1 MYLLLGGWGGV
12 HSLTR
17 TPDTG
22 RQKSWW
28 PPGKDTENRF
38 RCPYGILIGSSDS
51 QSWFSGKG
59 SEFCPGRSVSSS
71 MTPCVSPSSF
81 IWPVGTHPYP
91 SWRWRAPPGSQAQA
105 GHKHKSTLQ
114 ALLVFNQRRL
124 VLQQTIIE
132 SRCISSISSWCGTP
146 HSVSAQGHRT
156 PEGPCCSVHSPFG
169 NYMQDKF
176 GQWVSRSAED
186 EMMSGRVRS
195 LNMQGWGRSPSGF
208 TPSFK

>member
-1 MYLLLGGWGGV
+1 MPWKVCLIIDDSLCEPQFFYLASGDP
-12 HSLTR
+12 SL
-17 TPDTG
+17 PIMAVTG
-22 RQKSWW
+22 TAWVAS
-28 PPGKDTENRF
+28 
-38 RCPYGILIGSSDS
+38 
-51 QSWFSGKG
+51 
-59 SEFCPGRSVSSS
+59 
-71 MTPCVSPSSF
+71 
-81 IWPVGTHPYP
+81 
-91 SWRWRAPPGSQAQA
+91 QA

-169 NYMQDKF
+169 NYTQDKF

-195 LNMQGWGRSPSGF
+195 LNLQG
-208 TPSFK
+208 

>member
-132 SRCISSISSWCGTP
+132 SRCISQSAVGVGHLT
-146 HSVSAQGHRT
+146 VSALRDTGHPRAHAAVCT
-156 PEGPCCSVHSPFG
+156 ALSEIIRRISLGSGCRGVLRMRWC
-169 NYMQDKF
+169 
-176 GQWVSRSAED
+176 RAE
-186 EMMSGRVRS
+186 
-195 LNMQGWGRSPSGF
+195 WGV
-208 TPSFK
+208 